1 VSLSGIKSGS
11 AEIATDFITL
21 HPGLLRELLQCPVMG
36 TSKNSDFVIP
46 AKAGIQYFQ

>member
-1 VSLSGIKSGS
+1 VG
-11 AEIATDFITL
+11 APEIATDFIAL

-36 TSKNSDFVIP
+36 TSKNLDFVLP